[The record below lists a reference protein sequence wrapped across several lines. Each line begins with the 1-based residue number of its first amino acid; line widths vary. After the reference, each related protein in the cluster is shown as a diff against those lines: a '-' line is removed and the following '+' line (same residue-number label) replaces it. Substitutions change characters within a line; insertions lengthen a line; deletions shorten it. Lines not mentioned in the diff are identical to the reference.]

1 DPWAARARS
10 ELAACGERR
19 TAGRSA
25 TADLT
30 PRELEVAVAVA
41 RGASNP
47 QAAAELCI
55 SRRTVEDHLG
65 RVYRK
70 LGVGPPPPQ
79 AAGGRAPPAPATAR
93 AHPP

>member
-1 DPWAARARS
+1 
-10 ELAACGERR
+10 
-19 TAGRSA
+19 
-25 TADLT
+25 
-30 PRELEVAVAVA
+30 VAVAVA

-70 LGVGPPPPQ
+70 LGITDRGGLAAVLGGVG
-79 AAGGRAPPAPATAR
+79 RD
-93 AHPP
+93 